1 MTVKKTD
8 NKQKD
13 GRHKLTG
20 PGPGRPKGSTNRFT
34 DLKQAYLGVFE
45 KIEKESLKKD
55 NTIKSFFEWV
65 TKNDRNQGMFYQMIS
80 KMLPS
85 NVSIEGD
92 LNVTFQISEK
102 FIPKTDKKKR

>member
-20 PGPGRPKGSTNRFT
+20 PGPGRPKGSTNKFT
-34 DLKQAYLGVFE
+34 DLKDEFLKAFHDEDGIGGAEGIKKLIKDSSRNKIVF
-45 KIEKESLKKD
+45 L
-55 NTIKSFFEWV
+55 
-65 TKNDRNQGMFYQMIS
+65 QMIT

-85 NVSIEGD
+85 NMGIEHSG
-92 LNVTFQISEK
+92 QIDSK
-102 FIPKTDKKKR
+102 LTIKVVKTK